1 MDETW
6 AILKNYIN
14 SLEKCRCRK
23 VCSLITPTFLNQF
36 LFWQRSCAV
45 CPLVQKYEES
55 IKNLWWNMQFLQNYF
70 NFFRKMYEERSVN
83 KASTQSMSSCEMQKM
98 NPSRAIFWAI
108 LKNYFNSLEKC
119 RCRKVCSLI
128 TPIFLN
134 QFLFWQRSQ
143 VVQYVLLSNAKV

>member
-1 MDETW
+1 MLVNNSYIFEPIFILTTQSCCAVCPLVECKRLEESIKHQESMVDETW

-14 SLEKCRCRK
+14 SLEKCRYRK

-36 LFWQRSCAV
+36 LFWQRSYV
-45 CPLVQKYEES
+45 VQYVLLWNAKGYEDPIKHQES
-55 IKNLWWNMQFLQNYF
+55 IVD
-70 NFFRKMYEERSVN
+70 E
-83 KASTQSMSSCEMQKM
+83 T
-98 NPSRAIFWAI
+98 WAI
-108 LKNYFNSLEKC
+108 LKNSFNSLEKC

-143 VVQYVLLSNAKV
+143 FLL